1 LRELS
6 VGLREF
12 FAEIQTKTRATAE
25 KRNSGQTK
33 ISNKFTVFL
42 SKIRTDSPEW
52 VKFTHGEFCDRLF
65 LYVGEYNKGINRAAA
80 GRSGSRRQVGGHIRT
95 QGDNQP

>member
-1 LRELS
+1 MIFFTSSLS
-6 VGLREF
+6 R
-12 FAEIQTKTRATAE
+12 RATAE

-80 GRSGSRRQVGGHIRT
+80 AARAAAVKSAAT
-95 QGDNQP
+95 

>member
-1 LRELS
+1 
-6 VGLREF
+6 
-12 FAEIQTKTRATAE
+12 
-25 KRNSGQTK
+25 
-33 ISNKFTVFL
+33 VFL

-65 LYVGEYNKGINRAAA
+65 LDLGEYNKGINRAAA
-80 GRSGSRRQVGGHIRT
+80 GRSGSRRQVGGNIRT